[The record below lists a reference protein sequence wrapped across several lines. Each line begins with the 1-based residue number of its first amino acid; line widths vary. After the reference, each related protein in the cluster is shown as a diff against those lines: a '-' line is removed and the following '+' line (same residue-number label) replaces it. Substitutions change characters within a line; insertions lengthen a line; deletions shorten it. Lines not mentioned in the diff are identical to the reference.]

1 MLRGLVWPKDMVPAD
16 YPQNPEELVARIE
29 RGFRIINRN
38 QDVINRAIMSIKDRA
53 ELCIEVEGGYFE
65 QYQQGKDQN
74 NNEVIWTSGESG
86 DESAWKSSK
95 NLNF

>member
-1 MLRGLVWPKDMVPAD
+1 
-16 YPQNPEELVARIE
+16 
-29 RGFRIINRN
+29 
-38 QDVINRAIMSIKDRA
+38 MSIKDRA

-95 NLNF
+95 NLTFEFVNKIFRFFFISKYIFPEISESVVQFDPSL